1 MEKKVAKIK
10 CSIFIIIIIVSI
22 LIIGGII
29 AVIVC
34 ETNEK
39 NNTEIVSQDEGNKEN
54 SITIRYA
61 YAYNVATAELLNEIN
76 KDEKYIDILE
86 IKLKDENLRKI
97 NSLLEKQSYK
107 KVNGIGLEVL
117 DVYEV
122 NINDEIELSICP
134 GEDYAYYTNGKKSFL
149 IEISEELVNEIDRIV
164 QEEAKKN
171 IKEFSS
177 KKITIISADNEQI
190 SITDEEDIKQLKEKS
205 TCKKVN
211 ADEKTFENEK
221 KSYTVD
227 FNNGTKIYLYF
238 ASSLGKIIEE
248 NGKEYYVA
256 FTEDYEDIVET
267 MFENYISGRND
278 SIRAEEIIVKYLGK
292 DYRIKDEE
300 NVEYIINKLKVC
312 KYDSYRWLDDF
323 TEEDYGEEDIVIT
336 IGNNKV
342 IIPGNKSIGNRYYI
356 DEKGKTY
363 MIWGLNDLEKYFK
376 ELVDYED

>member
-1 MEKKVAKIK
+1 MKEEVAKIK
-10 CSIFIIIIIVSI
+10 YSMFIIIVI
-22 LIIGGII
+22 IIGGIMGL
-29 AVIVC
+29 IVC
-34 ETNEK
+34 KTNQK
-39 NNTEIVSQDEGNKEN
+39 NNIEIVNEEK

-61 YAYNVATAELLNEIN
+61 YGYNVATAELLNKMN

-86 IKLKDENLRKI
+86 IKLEDENLRKI
-97 NSLLEKQSYK
+97 STLLEKQSYK
-107 KVNGIGLEVL
+107 KVNDIGLVVL

-122 NINDEIELSICP
+122 KINDEIELSICP
-134 GEDYAYYTNGKKSFL
+134 GEEYASYYPKGKKSFL

-177 KKITIISADNEQI
+177 QKITIISEDNRKI
-190 SITDEEDIKQLKEKS
+190 NIIDEEDIKQLKEKS
-205 TCKKVN
+205 MCKKVK
-211 ADEKTFENEK
+211 ADKNILENEK

-227 FNNGTKIYLYF
+227 FNNGTKIYVYF

-248 NGKEYYVA
+248 NGEEYYVV
-256 FTEDYEDIVET
+256 FIEGYEDIVET

-300 NVEYIINKLKVC
+300 KVKYIINKLKTC
-312 KYDSYRWLDDF
+312 NYDSYRGLYSL
-323 TEEDYGEEDIVIT
+323 TEEDYGEEDIVII

-342 IIPGNKSIGNRYYI
+342 IIPGNKVIANRYYI

-363 MIWGLNDLEKYFK
+363 MIWNLNELEKYFK
-376 ELVDYED
+376 ELVDYKG

>member
-1 MEKKVAKIK
+1 MKEEVAKIK
-10 CSIFIIIIIVSI
+10 YSMFIIIVI
-22 LIIGGII
+22 IIGGIMGL
-29 AVIVC
+29 IVC
-34 ETNEK
+34 KTNQK
-39 NNTEIVSQDEGNKEN
+39 NNIEIVNEEK

-61 YAYNVATAELLNEIN
+61 YGYNVATAELLNKMN

-86 IKLKDENLRKI
+86 IKLEDENLRKI
-97 NSLLEKQSYK
+97 STLLEKQSYK
-107 KVNGIGLEVL
+107 KVNDIGLVVL

-122 NINDEIELSICP
+122 KINDEIELSICP
-134 GEDYAYYTNGKKSFL
+134 GEEYASYYPKGKKSFL

-177 KKITIISADNEQI
+177 QKITIISEDNRKI
-190 SITDEEDIKQLKEKS
+190 NIIDEEDIKQLKEKS
-205 TCKKVN
+205 MCKKVK
-211 ADEKTFENEK
+211 ADKNILENEK

-227 FNNGTKIYLYF
+227 FNNGTKIYVYF

-248 NGKEYYVA
+248 NGEEYYVV
-256 FTEDYEDIVET
+256 FIEGYEDIVET

-278 SIRAEEIIVKYLGK
+278 SIRAEEIIVKYLWK

-300 NVEYIINKLKVC
+300 KVKYIINKLKTC
-312 KYDSYRWLDDF
+312 NYDSYRGLYSL
-323 TEEDYGEEDIVIT
+323 TEEDYGEEDIVII

-342 IIPGNKSIGNRYYI
+342 IIPGNKVIANRYYI

-363 MIWGLNDLEKYFK
+363 MIWNLNELEKYFK
-376 ELVDYED
+376 ELVDYKG